1 MLILLCLYD
10 DFLKEIITIYS
21 VLLIYRFFAEKL
33 LFLAKT
39 GNTEKFGFSLKSSVF
54 YINPIDSI
62 RFRCHVQKFLLDI
75 SKFPCYHKVKLSSFC
90 HLTDALTRAHSTE
103 IFSFQG
109 ALLLFD
115 RSLPRPVFHFSHR
128 TAFCQEFLF
137 VTQFC
142 SLFGK
147 VY

>member
-1 MLILLCLYD
+1 MRKLCFLRFFTEADFSVKKLILFGKPGKQL
-10 DFLKEIITIYS
+10 F
-21 VLLIYRFFAEKL
+21 L
-33 LFLAKT
+33 LF
-39 GNTEKFGFSLKSSVF
+39 SPKSSVF

-90 HLTDALTRAHSTE
+90 NLTDALPRVHSTE

-109 ALLLFD
+109 AFVWFD

-142 SLFGK
+142 SPFGK
-147 VY
+147 IY

>member
-1 MLILLCLYD
+1 MRKLCFLRFFTEADFSVKKLILFGKPGKQL
-10 DFLKEIITIYS
+10 F
-21 VLLIYRFFAEKL
+21 L
-33 LFLAKT
+33 LF
-39 GNTEKFGFSLKSSVF
+39 SPKSSVF

-90 HLTDALTRAHSTE
+90 HLTDALTRVHSTE

-109 ALLLFD
+109 AFVLFD

-142 SLFGK
+142 SPFGK
-147 VY
+147 IY